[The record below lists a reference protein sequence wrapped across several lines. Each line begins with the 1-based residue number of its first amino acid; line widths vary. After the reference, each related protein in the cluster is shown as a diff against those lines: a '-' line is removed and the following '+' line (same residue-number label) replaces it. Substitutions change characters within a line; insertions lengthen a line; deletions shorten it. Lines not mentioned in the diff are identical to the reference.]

1 MTYLHPG
8 TVTGPDSDQDYV
20 IIQLDDGDC
29 RDIHHTQIRYLPPQY
44 PIIGKFLPEKYFS
57 SKHFLEGE
65 GSIILSRKRSTTSED
80 SGPGEKVKVVEKAHK
95 KSHKEHKE
103 KKRKQRKDSGWFVSV
118 TEVSENE
125 KETEDMDVPGTP
137 TESSKTTSGKGSPI
151 AAFLPPQH
159 SLWSWH
165 DQGWK
170 PNSKSRRVMHKSI
183 VKGEA
188 ADTLSVGDCA
198 VFLST
203 SRPDRPYIGRIHS
216 MWQTG
221 KLLQNRT

>member
-1 MTYLHPG
+1 M
-8 TVTGPDSDQDYV
+8 
-20 IIQLDDGDC
+20 
-29 RDIHHTQIRYLPPQY
+29 
-44 PIIGKFLPEKYFS
+44 
-57 SKHFLEGE
+57 
-65 GSIILSRKRSTTSED
+65 SRKRSTTSED

-95 KSHKEHKE
+95 KSHKEHKD
-103 KKRKQRKDSGWFVSV
+103 KKRKQRKDSGWFVSI
-118 TEVSENE
+118 TEVSEKDKDE
-125 KETEDMDVPGTP
+125 SGDVDVPQTP
-137 TESSKTTSGKGSPI
+137 TDSSKTTSGKGSPI

-165 DQGWK
+165 DPGWK

-221 KLLQNRT
+221 EETILASYQTSKWHLLMLDNLHLH